1 MAGAYGVR
9 GRQGTLCPVCLRA
22 TNAGRC
28 DAHGQW
34 NAGQLLTR
42 LDKRQA
48 ARVHWTPF
56 EPALHACPR
65 CLGGVAQRG
74 SEMVCIE
81 HDHGASMHGPFQ
93 VDELL
98 CAAGQRESAM
108 ARERLGRARDRRAR
122 RQQPIDIQLPS
133 LDEVGHVARL
143 AAAVA
148 VAAATLA
155 FLAR

>member
-1 MAGAYGVR
+1 
-9 GRQGTLCPVCLRA
+9 
-22 TNAGRC
+22 
-28 DAHGQW
+28 
-34 NAGQLLTR
+34 
-42 LDKRQA
+42 
-48 ARVHWTPF
+48 
-56 EPALHACPR
+56 
-65 CLGGVAQRG
+65 
-74 SEMVCIE
+74 
-81 HDHGASMHGPFQ
+81 
-93 VDELL
+93 
-98 CAAGQRESAM
+98 M

>member
-1 MAGAYGVR
+1 MAGTPGGR
-9 GRQGTLCPVCLRA
+9 GRQGTLCPVCLRP
-22 TNAGRC
+22 TSSGRC
-28 DAHGQW
+28 DSHGQW
-34 NAGQLLTR
+34 NPGQLLTR

-74 SEMVCIE
+74 SEMVCVE
-81 HDHGASMHGPFQ
+81 HDHGAHMHGPYQ

-133 LDEVGHVARL
+133 LDDVGHVARL

-148 VAAATLA
+148 VVACTLA

>member
-1 MAGAYGVR
+1 MAGAYGGR

-22 TNAGRC
+22 TSAGRC
-28 DAHGQW
+28 DSHGQW
-34 NAGQLLTR
+34 NPGQLLTR
-42 LDKRQA
+42 FDKRQA
-48 ARVHWTPF
+48 GRVHWTPF
-56 EPALHACPR
+56 APALHACPR

-81 HDHGASMHGPFQ
+81 HDHGANMHGPFQ

-133 LDEVGHVARL
+133 LDEIGHVARL